1 MEKARIL
8 SPAIRST
15 IIMIVVT
22 GIAYP
27 LAVLIIGQSVF
38 PDQSNGSLVEINGD
52 VVGSR
57 LIAQEF
63 NSPKFFHPRAASES
77 ASGLDPHIPPGNAF
91 LQITSISEATG
102 IHENHLRTLVELN
115 IAQNKEEN
123 LLVFA
128 PEYVNVL
135 DLNIELVT
143 QYPDVYSEFLNQR
156 GGI

>member
-1 MEKARIL
+1 MEKARIF
-8 SPAIRST
+8 SPAIRSV
-15 IIMIVVT
+15 ILMIVVT
-22 GIAYP
+22 GIGYP
-27 LAVLIIGQSVF
+27 LAVLIVGQSVF

-52 VVGSR
+52 TVGSR

-63 NSPKFFHPRAASES
+63 VSPKFFHPRASSES
-77 ASGLDPHIPPGNAF
+77 ASGLDPHIPPANAF
-91 LQITSISEATG
+91 SQITSISEATS
-102 IHENHLRTLVELN
+102 IPENHLKTLIELN

-135 DLNIELVT
+135 DLNIELVK

-156 GGI
+156 GGS